1 MRGVQPLNARRV
13 SSEVELIMSEE
24 PSHNKS
30 LSKNVGMLTGL
41 GNRLKL
47 ILRLLG
53 DRRVN
58 PLLKAIPILG
68 ALYFLIPD
76 LVLGPLDDAAI
87 IWLATTLFVELC
99 PPAVV
104 DEHMRAIQGLSGEAA
119 VAAQDEIAEEDII
132 DGEVIDG

>member
-99 PPAVV
+99 PPEVV
-104 DEHMRAIQGLSGEAA
+104 EEHMRSILGTSSA
-119 VAAQDEIAEEDII
+119 VDMAQQDEIAEEDII